1 MSPRLILS
9 LCLVLFLLEGSRSQ
23 LKFRP
28 RFSSLPNKDSNL
40 VSASSFGDQASKFR
54 RVFFQRQKPTL
65 LKTGGSEEVAE
76 YPKAEQSTTTPVA
89 VSTKATTASAAVI
102 DSVSPPSTTSSN
114 HQATST
120 EIPKPLN
127 SSSKPE
133 VKDDFKSL
141 RRKLFQRPRFSVL
154 SSISRES
161 NTLRTP
167 PSSPST
173 VKSTTT
179 TLGTSIASTVSLTTA
194 RGTTTDGV
202 TLKRSEISS
211 TSKTLPVEPEVIL
224 GESYE
229 ERVTSA
235 LEMMEDIYLDTVQHD
250 KDEERDLQHVP
261 RYE

>member
-23 LKFRP
+23 LKFKP

-40 VSASSFGDQASKFR
+40 VSASTFGDQASKFR

-65 LKTGGSEEVAE
+65 QKTEGSEEVAE
-76 YPKAEQSTTTPVA
+76 YPKVKQSTTTVA

-102 DSVSPPSTTSSN
+102 DRVSPPSTTSSS
-114 HQATST
+114 HQATTT
-120 EIPKPLN
+120 EVPNPLS

-133 VKDDFKSL
+133 VKDFKSL

-167 PSSPST
+167 PSSSST
-173 VKSTTT
+173 VESTTT
-179 TLGTSIASTVSLTTA
+179 PFGTSTPSTVSLTTA
-194 RGTTTDGV
+194 RRTTTVGV
-202 TLKRSEISS
+202 TLKRSEVSS

-250 KDEERDLQHVP
+250 EDKEKHVP